1 MRNLV
6 YYSLWTTEDP
16 TGIVVFFLILLSALT
31 FFVVSVVLK
40 YFHSGLV
47 ASGTLWEVGIGS
59 SMISAGETKAG
70 LSTYHA
76 SQEFALWFKP
86 DMIIN
91 NNDY

>member
-47 ASGTLWEVGIGS
+47 ASGTL
-59 SMISAGETKAG
+59 
-70 LSTYHA
+70 
-76 SQEFALWFKP
+76 
-86 DMIIN
+86 
-91 NNDY
+91 